1 MNRQEYLRELEKYL
15 KKMPPDEREEV
26 VSDFAEYFDAA
37 AEQGIGEQE
46 VLLKLGTPKSVALEY
61 RALNHV
67 AAAEKKPRFLKVSRA
82 VFSAAASGAVGILGI
97 VPAYIAVVLA
107 LVVLYVA
114 GPALMIGGLAGIVA
128 WIAGTGILSDI
139 LMMIA
144 PHGPAGIFLSIAAL
158 AGGALI
164 TLGAYRTGKRALPA
178 LVRLMRRFLGKKE
191 EWKNV

>member
-114 GPALMIGGLAGIVA
+114 GRLPWPA
-128 WIAGTGILSDI
+128 
-139 LMMIA
+139 
-144 PHGPAGIFLSIAAL
+144 PAGDGMCF
-158 AGGALI
+158 
-164 TLGAYRTGKRALPA
+164 
-178 LVRLMRRFLGKKE
+178 
-191 EWKNV
+191 